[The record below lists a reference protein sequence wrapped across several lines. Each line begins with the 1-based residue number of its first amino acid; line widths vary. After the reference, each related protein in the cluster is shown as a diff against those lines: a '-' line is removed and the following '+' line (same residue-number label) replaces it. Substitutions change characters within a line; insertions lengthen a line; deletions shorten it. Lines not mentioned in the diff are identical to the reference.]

1 MNFDKKL
8 QENFFNLKDPDFLQ
22 INNIM
27 NVYDTF
33 YRSGTPQELNSQTE
47 PNQTN

>member
-8 QENFFNLKDPDFLQ
+8 QENFPDFLQ

-47 PNQTN
+47 PNQTFRY